1 MFPTFA
7 WAAVS
12 GGKQPL
18 LVHAPNVFFHAMRH
32 TFGPFPL
39 TLTTAEVPV
48 LRALATGSLDER
60 AYADLIDAL
69 QQHGMLTVTA

>member
-1 MFPTFA
+1 
-7 WAAVS
+7 
-12 GGKQPL
+12 
-18 LVHAPNVFFHAMRH
+18 MRH

-48 LRALATGSLDER
+48 LRALAHGSLDER